1 MTDDPVKLYVLVM
14 AILIGV
20 VGYIANTSYKQ
31 ATAFEQAITDSP
43 TDAKRFRERA
53 ASVTGL
59 IRQLKQSKLADM
71 DHITLVE
78 TAAQAHLR
86 GKRRLSKET
95 PKKIPNQKGKE
106 LRWKVDISRSSTG
119 GGGPVSRNE
128 VARFCR
134 QVELD
139 SRGILKVIEIELRRY
154 TGQSGNKI
162 GSDVEI
168 RDDKYAGHVIVGM
181 RVVD

>member
-31 ATAFEQAITDSP
+31 ATAFEQAISDAP
-43 TDAKRFRERA
+43 ADAKNFRKRA
-53 ASVTGL
+53 ANVTGL
-59 IRQLKQSKLADM
+59 IRQLKQSKLANM

-78 TAAQAHLR
+78 QAAQSHLR

-95 PKKIPNQKGKE
+95 PKKIPNQRGKE
-106 LRWKVDISRSSTG
+106 LRWKVDISRSSSG

-154 TGQSGNKI
+154 TGQDGAKI
-162 GSDVEI
+162 GADVEI
-168 RDDKYAGHVIVGM
+168 RDDRYAGHVIVGM